1 MSDATNTVLANPA
14 VINALVAVHVALRV
28 EEMLF
33 HVYHWRSKGA
43 DYYGDHL
50 LYQRLYQDRALEID
64 RIGEVLLAVGGSTSV
79 APGLTLVGMQ
89 DLAARV
95 EATQGTDPVKGLAL
109 VGETLRRINDANG
122 LLGKTPY
129 ALSVNNVL
137 AGFADKHLEA
147 LYLLKQRAER
157 A

>member
-1 MSDATNTVLANPA
+1 MNPL
-14 VINALVAVHVALRV
+14 VNALVAVHVALEV
-28 EEMLF
+28 EQMLF
-33 HVYHWRSKGA
+33 HAYHWRSKGQ

-64 RIGEVLLAVGGSTSV
+64 RIGEVLVALGGTDSV
-79 APGLTLVGMQ
+79 LPNITVVGMQ
-89 DLAARV
+89 DLIGRV
-95 EATQGTDPVKGLAL
+95 EATKGPDAVKGLAL
-109 VGETLRRINDANG
+109 VNETLRRINSANDLVGKDA
-122 LLGKTPY
+122 Y

-157 A
+157 

>member
-1 MSDATNTVLANPA
+1 MTMNPL
-14 VINALVAVHVALRV
+14 VNALVAVHVALEV
-28 EEMLF
+28 EQMLF
-33 HVYHWRSKGA
+33 HAYHWRSKGQ

-64 RIGEVLLAVGGSTSV
+64 RIGEVLVALGGSESILPNVTI
-79 APGLTLVGMQ
+79 VGMQ
-89 DLAARV
+89 DLISRV
-95 EATQGTDPVKGLAL
+95 EATKGKDAVKGLAL
-109 VGETLRRINDANG
+109 VNETLRRINAANDLVGKDA
-122 LLGKTPY
+122 Y

-157 A
+157 